1 MTEPNATPAD
11 DDTTPT
17 DDTET
22 SSGAAELARE
32 ARNWR
37 KKYQALKAE
46 TEALTT
52 RLDAAQR
59 QIVEHHLAGKIAD
72 PEDYWRTTS
81 LDDLRDDHGDIDTEA
96 VTTRLGELLAAKPH
110 YAPPNAAV
118 VGATPASVVTGNLP
132 ITGDPADNT
141 SWSDLL
147 RR

>member
-37 KKYQALKAE
+37 KKYQSLKAE

-52 RLDAAQR
+52 RLDNAQR

-72 PEDYWRTTS
+72 PDDYWRTTT
-81 LDDLRDDHGDIDTEA
+81 LEDLRDDTGDINPDA
-96 VTTRLGELLAAKPH
+96 ITTRLNDLLAAKPH
-110 YAPPNAAV
+110 YAPPRPGSSAV
-118 VGATPASVVTGNLP
+118 PTSEVTGNTP
-132 ITGDPADNT
+132 IRDDPDNNT
-141 SWSDLL
+141 SWSQVLK
-147 RR
+147 R